1 MFSDLRKVINDN
13 VQKKYVVMFLTSIV
27 YILGLFGYF
36 YNIGL
41 ILATFL
47 LILSILA
54 ILRNYLS
61 PKLILFWYFV
71 FLFAFFNASYRIK
84 NSDELYAIAP
94 QKAEITGQIVSIP
107 EETKERT
114 RFFFNVSTINYRGKQ
129 EKISGKTFV
138 TIYGQKKLN
147 VGDYYELGGKLKP
160 PYKVGNPSQFDY
172 GKYLKNFNTFTTF
185 SSDGETCIKLSH
197 ELSFRWRFLQGINS
211 LRNGIVL
218 EHAKFLKSPNLEI
231 LGGVVFGDDAVTP
244 PTYIKNAF
252 ANAGILHILAASGMN
267 VAIIYG
273 VWFWILRKLKSPYK
287 LTVIS
292 GICVVILYSLM
303 TGLGAS
309 VARAMLM
316 LIFILIGKLFDRDAH
331 SISLLSFVGLLM
343 LIYNPA
349 DINNVSFQL
358 SFLATFGLLT
368 TAPVLFAKCKRFP
381 NFITGLII
389 IPFVAQIWV
398 APIQMFYFNTF
409 SLYSVIVNILI
420 TPFVSVISFGGFA
433 SSVLAIIKPIAGNVC
448 FVFDSILNPFL
459 NCIVIIP
466 QWFAK
471 LPHSLLVTTKP
482 NICQL
487 ILYYFLVM
495 AITILIKY
503 GKNKKL
509 LILNL
514 LIFCLLICFS
524 VNFPNKNLETIAF
537 DVQNADAF
545 LIKTPQNKYF
555 MIDSAKSG
563 YHGSKSTAQAVICEY
578 LKDVGINEIEGFIVT
593 HFDNDHSGGVIDIMK
608 NFKVKNVYLNSYS
621 DKSNTSKEIYYY
633 LKKHKAIT
641 TKIPN
646 ENEIIYKEGT
656 LKIKILRCNF
666 KGKHSDNDNSLI
678 TLVSDRKF
686 DELFMGDAGIKAFNK
701 IKTNLPKTVEIFK
714 VGHHGA
720 KNVADKYVMKRISPT
735 FTIVSTGQN
744 NYGHPN
750 PYTMYVLEHGSKQ
763 VFRTDY
769 DNSIKIIERENRFQ
783 AYEYSNEKGKFIE
796 TSKIYY
802 SK

>member
-13 VQKKYVVMFLTSIV
+13 VQKKYVVMFLTSIEHR
-27 YILGLFGYF
+27 LGHYGYS

-41 ILATFL
+41 LLATFL

-138 TIYGQKKLN
+138 TIYQDKKFN
-147 VGDYYELGGKLKP
+147 IGDFYKIDGKLKP

-368 TAPVLFAKCKRFP
+368 TAPALFIRWKKLPTF
-381 NFITGLII
+381 FSGLVI

-398 APIQMFYFNTF
+398 APVQMFYFNTF
-409 SLYSVIVNILI
+409 SLYSILVNILI
-420 TPFVSVISFGGFA
+420 TPFVSLVSFCGFA
-433 SSVLAIIKPIAGNVC
+433 SSVLAIVKPIGSNVC
-448 FVFDSILNPFL
+448 FIFDSFLNPIL
-459 NCIVIIP
+459 NCIVFIP

-471 LPHSLLVTTKP
+471 LPHSLLFTTKP
-482 NICQL
+482 NFIQL
-487 ILYYFLVM
+487 FLYYGLVL
-495 AITILIKY
+495 AITFLLKF

-509 LILNL
+509 VIFSIFLFVL
-514 LIFCLLICFS
+514 LIAFS
-524 VNFPNKNLETIAF
+524 INIPNNNLETIAF
-537 DVQNADAF
+537 DVQ
-545 LIKTPQNKYF
+545 
-555 MIDSAKSG
+555 
-563 YHGSKSTAQAVICEY
+563 
-578 LKDVGINEIEGFIVT
+578 
-593 HFDNDHSGGVIDIMK
+593 
-608 NFKVKNVYLNSYS
+608 
-621 DKSNTSKEIYYY
+621 
-633 LKKHKAIT
+633 
-641 TKIPN
+641 
-646 ENEIIYKEGT
+646 
-656 LKIKILRCNF
+656 
-666 KGKHSDNDNSLI
+666 
-678 TLVSDRKF
+678 
-686 DELFMGDAGIKAFNK
+686 
-701 IKTNLPKTVEIFK
+701 
-714 VGHHGA
+714 
-720 KNVADKYVMKRISPT
+720 
-735 FTIVSTGQN
+735 
-744 NYGHPN
+744 
-750 PYTMYVLEHGSKQ
+750 
-763 VFRTDY
+763 
-769 DNSIKIIERENRFQ
+769 
-783 AYEYSNEKGKFIE
+783 
-796 TSKIYY
+796 
-802 SK
+802 